1 MFESSLTLFA
11 LTPAKFP
18 PWAQWTGRSV
28 PEFRML
34 EPRSG
39 SSDQR
44 AGTANVGLKPKTVS
58 SAPRAGTANVSLKQK
73 TCS

>member
-1 MFESSLTLFA
+1 
-11 LTPAKFP
+11 
-18 PWAQWTGRSV
+18 
-28 PEFRML
+28 ML

-44 AGTANVGLKPKTVS
+44 AGMANVGLKLETVS

-73 TCS
+73 TCSLVSTVLSMKPLLHALLLLMVT